1 VSRRV
6 FRMKSKGTDSPIGKM
21 RGGLTCDRSRSGKE
35 KVRQL
40 VVPSDSPADAGRRSP
55 LRRAQTDG
63 TDRTAV
69 PLRQGRIDA
78 RHGRFGFRCVSPW
91 GARQPGVWKRG
102 SDWGRS
108 GERCRWE
115 RLGGQVEEE
124 EEGRGWGTGTRRG
137 YATST
142 ARQEKGRSDVR

>member
-78 RHGRFGFRCVSPW
+78 RHGRFGFRRLGPRRT
-91 GARQPGVWKRG
+91 GEQGVWKRG
-102 SDWGRS
+102 SDRGWR
-108 GERCRWE
+108 GERRGWQCF
-115 RLGGQVEEE
+115 GGQVEEE
-124 EEGRGWGTGTRRG
+124 EEGRGWGTGTGRG
-137 YATST
+137 YATSP
-142 ARQEKGRSDVR
+142 ARQEEGRSDVR